1 MLKIKHINMLINY
14 QSVIKLTLTIINMT
28 SIQQLQEHIKRLNDE
43 KLLNQF
49 DLYNTYQVKD
59 IKEVIY
65 YRLIEC
71 ELENRRLL
79 THKLM
84 EDDFEYAQ

>member
-1 MLKIKHINMLINY
+1 MLISY
-14 QSVIKLTLTIINMT
+14 LSVIKPTLTIINMT

-49 DLYNTYQVKD
+49 DLYNSYSVKD
-59 IKEVIY
+59 IIEVIY